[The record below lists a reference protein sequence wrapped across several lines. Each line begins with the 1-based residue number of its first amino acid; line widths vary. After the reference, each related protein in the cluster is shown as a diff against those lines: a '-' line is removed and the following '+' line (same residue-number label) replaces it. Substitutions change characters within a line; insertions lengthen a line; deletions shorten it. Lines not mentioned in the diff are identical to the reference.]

1 MMSNKNPITPVFL
14 LFLLITTVLIF
25 LNYITADIN
34 IGPFQI
40 KKVDLFSDLRPE
52 ETDSLL
58 ANYKPQV
65 DNDKIEDRDLD
76 ELLAKLTIPIED
88 FGNSGLSCFYNALTG
103 FQPGDKLRIAY
114 YGDSIIEGDLFSQDL
129 RNYIQKRF
137 GGAGVGFVPITNNN
151 SGIRNTIQHQ
161 YSSNFINYS
170 ILKKKPQGIYFGIN
184 GFVYLTDT
192 TSAYNDSLHS
202 NTDNYWVE
210 YEQPNKTKIFNSV
223 RIFYSTLSDSAY
235 CTYSV
240 NGLEYNELLLPKS
253 IWVKEVRIDN
263 INSDKIKVNFSKH
276 LMLYGVSFEDNQG
289 VFVDNF
295 SIRGH
300 SGLQLTRI
308 PQTMLECF
316 NSFMNYK
323 LIILQFGANVIT
335 EETKDYS
342 WYKEGMVKV
351 IKHFQ
356 SAFPNTSI
364 LLISSS
370 DRSKKDI
377 KGFKTLPCLTKL
389 IDAQRNAAKSTN
401 IAFWNIYKAMG
412 GNNSMPLWVEEKL
425 ASPDYTHFN
434 FAGAKILSGKLTKSL
449 FLKL

>member
-1 MMSNKNPITPVFL
+1 MAIQL
-14 LFLLITTVLIF
+14 L
-25 LNYITADIN
+25 
-34 IGPFQI
+34 
-40 KKVDLFSDLRPE
+40 KV
-52 ETDSLL
+52 
-58 ANYKPQV
+58 
-65 DNDKIEDRDLD
+65 I
-76 ELLAKLTIPIED
+76 
-88 FGNSGLSCFYNALTG
+88 C
-103 FQPGDKLRIAY
+103 
-114 YGDSIIEGDLFSQDL
+114 FSQDL

-137 GGAGVGFVPITNNN
+137 GGTGVGFVPITNNN
-151 SGIRNTIQHQ
+151 SGIRNTIKHK
-161 YSSNFINYS
+161 YSSEFINYS
-170 ILKKKPQGIYFGIN
+170 ILKKKPQEIYFGIN

-192 TSAYNDSLHS
+192 TSVNDSLHPKT
-202 NTDNYWVE
+202 NNYWVE
-210 YEQPNKTKIFNSV
+210 YEQPNNSKIFNSV

-235 CTYSV
+235 CYYSA
-240 NGLEYNELLLPKS
+240 NGLESNKLMLSKS
-253 IWVKEVRIDN
+253 NWVKEARIDN
-263 INSDKIKVNFSKH
+263 INSNKIKFNFSKQ
-276 LMLYGVSFEDNQG
+276 LVLYGMSFEDNQG
-289 VFVDNF
+289 VYVDNF

-308 PQTMLECF
+308 SQSMLESF

-323 LIILQFGANVIT
+323 LIILQFGANVLN

-377 KGFKTLPCLTKL
+377 KGFKTLPSLTKL
-389 IDAQRNAAKSTN
+389 IDAQRNAAKLTN

-412 GNNSMPLWVEEKL
+412 GDNSMPLWVEEKL